1 MHTAEMH
8 GAMRN
13 AAVQV
18 GGLPK
23 PWHGFTL
30 VELLVV
36 IAIIGTLVG
45 LLLPAVQRARESGR
59 RMACSNNVK
68 QMGVGVTS
76 YEGAR
81 RFFPPGNDNFTPDK
95 VSQPRRQ
102 HAWSSFILPYIEQA
116 SLAAKIDYK
125 KVWNA
130 PGGNDVASDVVLPL
144 YVCPS
149 GITRFPGK
157 QDYGGITG
165 YADSYSEPRRNFS
178 ERGIFLNTSY
188 IDSSGP
194 GDPEEKYRPPV
205 RGAMVTDGLSK
216 TVLVAEA
223 VDRSHDGGWSTP
235 ATEAMEDARWA
246 CGTNIVCQ
254 NSRVINDPNEQS
266 FRSLHPGGVNCLFG
280 DGHVAFLQESV
291 DAEVLYAICT
301 RDGGEP
307 LAAGL

>member
-8 GAMRN
+8 VAMRN
-13 AAVQV
+13 DVAQV
-18 GGLPK
+18 RRRPK

-59 RMACSNNVK
+59 RVACSNNMK

-76 YEGAR
+76 YESVR
-81 RFFPPGNDNFTPDK
+81 RFFPPGNDNFTSDK

-102 HAWSSFILPYIEQA
+102 HAWSSFILPYIEQV

-188 IDSSGP
+188 LDSSGP
-194 GDPEEKYRPPV
+194 GDPKEKYRPPV
-205 RGAMVTDGLSK
+205 RGGMVTDGLSK

-266 FRSLHPGGVNCLFG
+266 FRSLHSSGANCLFG
-280 DGHVAFLQESV
+280 DGRVAFLQESV
-291 DAEVLYAICT
+291 DGEVLYAICT

>member
-1 MHTAEMH
+1 
-8 GAMRN
+8 MRSHPSDRRTSN
-13 AAVQV
+13 RRT
-18 GGLPK
+18 
-23 PWHGFTL
+23 GFTL

-36 IAIIGTLVG
+36 VAIIGTLVG

-59 RMACSNNVK
+59 RMACTNNVR

-76 YEGAR
+76 YEGGK
-81 RFFPPGNDNFTPDK
+81 RFFPPGNDNYTPDK
-95 VSQPRRQ
+95 ASQPPRQ

-116 SLAAKIDYK
+116 SLAARIDYTK
-125 KVWNA
+125 PWNA

-149 GITRFPGK
+149 GMTRFPGK

-165 YADSYSEPRRNFS
+165 YADSRSQPRRNLS
-178 ERGIFLNTSY
+178 ERGVFLNTSFV
-188 IDSSGP
+188 DSSGQGEP
-194 GDPEEKYRPPV
+194 KPHYRPPV
-205 RGAMVTDGLSK
+205 RGSMVTDGLSK

-223 VDRSHDGGWSTP
+223 VDRSHEGGWSLP
-235 ATEAMEDARWA
+235 STEAMEDARWA
-246 CGTNIVCQ
+246 SGTNIVCQ

-291 DAEVLYAICT
+291 DAEVLFAICS

-307 LAAGL
+307 VAAGL